1 MHEYLFELIM
11 FKIVFHLLM
20 LCNYNVNI
28 LNTIWPVHA
37 LMSYEGTL
45 NLCLVPND
53 DIDQNVQFDDFSFVY
68 IIYIRM
74 FSTIYFGTLLFNISN
89 ANIDPLNLIAINMND
104 SMFRNIR
111 FIIIIWHI
119 NWLSKFIFSLYI
131 YWMWMLTF
139 IPLSSNTKI

>member
-1 MHEYLFELIM
+1 
-11 FKIVFHLLM
+11 
-20 LCNYNVNI
+20 
-28 LNTIWPVHA
+28 
-37 LMSYEGTL
+37 MSYECTL

-119 NWLSKFIFSLYI
+119 NWLSKFIFSLSIYI
-131 YWMWMLTF
+131 LNVNVNIYSIKFEYKNITDCLQYLMF
-139 IPLSSNTKI
+139 GQKKYTKKIF